1 MLPSRKSK
9 TWCSRQSD
17 VFYLFYINVIFSGFS
32 CFINHVGLTHCHWQM
47 FLQTQSPHG
56 SDLSES
62 EESMYGKRE
71 GVLPGLVVMSNH
83 PKNFY
88 KQTRGFKTGTVMG
101 IQMLARANMV
111 KPESDSW
118 MHDILWIWMFY
129 SLQVWGLMPH
139 WLLESEPQN
148 TADGKQSC
156 NTPNLHPCLPKSLR
170 WAQASCLICAERSQT
185 SRSKSKPLVHSL
197 SPGPFTGISLPLL
210 SQSSHSLSLKSLE
223 QRLFVELSDSFW
235 HCSLGHALVTQ
246 VAGGTDFL
254 QKTLE
259 AFSVASIKSQIL
271 IDMHAYDG
279 CCALSAVE
287 AGWIHN

>member
-1 MLPSRKSK
+1 MM
-9 TWCSRQSD
+9 QSTIRC
-17 VFYLFYINVIFSGFS
+17 FLFYINVIFWGFS

-118 MHDILWIWMFY
+118 MHVILWIWMFY

-139 WLLESEPQN
+139 WLLEPEPQN

-170 WAQASCLICAERSQT
+170 WAQASCLIWAERSQT

-210 SQSSHSLSLKSLE
+210 SQSSHSLSLKSLAKVICGTLWFLLTLFPGSCIGHSGCWGH
-223 QRLFVELSDSFW
+223 RLPAEDLG
-235 HCSLGHALVTQ
+235 SLLCGPNQ
-246 VAGGTDFL
+246 VANLDWHACIRRVLCTVGCGGWMDT
-254 QKTLE
+254 
-259 AFSVASIKSQIL
+259 
-271 IDMHAYDG
+271 
-279 CCALSAVE
+279 
-287 AGWIHN
+287 